1 MSTWMIV
8 EDEPDLYE
16 LLLLMTEALTHEGV
30 AFLNGEEAVHW
41 VDDLDFSRIHGHRPD
56 FALIDVRLPGSIQGD
71 QVSERIRQS
80 PLMGQI
86 PIILM
91 TAYRMNAVDEKAMLA
106 RSRANIIIYKPLP
119 TTDELQQLVNQLSVA
134 APASPTTAATSPATR
149 APTAKR
155 TFKPVKRSRR

>member
-16 LLLLMTEALTHEGV
+16 LLLIMTEALTHEGV

-41 VDDLDFSRIHGHRPD
+41 IDDLDFNRIQAHRPD
-56 FALIDVRLPGSIQGD
+56 FALIDIRLPGTIQGD
-71 QVSERIRQS
+71 KVCERLRQS

-91 TAYRMNAVDEKAMLA
+91 TAYRLSADDEAAMLEK
-106 RSRANIIIYKPLP
+106 SGANVVIYKPLP
-119 TTDELQQLVNQLSVA
+119 DPSELQALFQKLSVPRMT
-134 APASPTTAATSPATR
+134 APPTNGARPSHR
-149 APTAKR
+149 GR
-155 TFKPVKRSRR
+155 RHVKGIR